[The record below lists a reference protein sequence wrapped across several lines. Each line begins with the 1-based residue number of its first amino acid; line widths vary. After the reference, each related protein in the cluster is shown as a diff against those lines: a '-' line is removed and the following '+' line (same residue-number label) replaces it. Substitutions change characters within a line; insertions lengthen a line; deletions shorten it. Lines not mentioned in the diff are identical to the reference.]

1 MILIAE
7 KDTALRKKSFLALY
21 DLRGLRGIAEH
32 FNCIWQFESRR
43 QNKSKSSKIKVIF
56 LLFCSE
62 SLGEE

>member
-32 FNCIWQFESRR
+32 FNCI
-43 QNKSKSSKIKVIF
+43 
-56 LLFCSE
+56 
-62 SLGEE
+62 